1 MTKLLRYPFPCFC
14 LMGLFMALSLQA
26 ASAPVDS
33 VGIEKRDGKRYILHR
48 VNQGQTLYAIARRY
62 NTSVS
67 AIRAANP
74 SIKSSVRYGQEV
86 RVPLAEGNL
95 SRRDL
100 KTIDKTI
107 RKAEK
112 AKDEASGN
120 AAETTVGTQPEPTQM
135 QPQVPVRKP
144 VKKTEPAVNGNSGIH
159 VVEAGQT
166 LYSLAVRYGVPQSE
180 LRKWNSLGS
189 DNVLIGQALIVT
201 EKAFTARQP
210 AAAIKAERAKPK
222 PTPTAPAGK
231 REPAKTTKTVSVTP
245 TPERDRPVAVVPTL
259 PGSASQAEPTEPRII
274 RAGDTAPLPTTGRR
288 ISDIGLA
295 EVIEGNDD
303 SGKYLA
309 LHRSAPVGTL
319 VQVRND
325 VSNQSIWVKVI
336 GRLPNTGINDR
347 ILIKLTSRAFT
358 KLSPNDR
365 RFRAEV
371 SYIAP

>member
-14 LMGLFMALSLQA
+14 LMGLFMALSLRA

-33 VGIEKRDGKRYILHR
+33 VGIEKRDGKRYIIHR

-62 NTSVS
+62 NTSVA

-74 SIKSSVRYGQEV
+74 NIKSSVRYDQEV

-95 SRRDL
+95 SRRDI

-112 AKDEASGN
+112 AKEAGSGN
-120 AAETTVGTQPEPTQM
+120 TAETIVGPSPEPAQT
-135 QPQVPVRKP
+135 PAPVRKP
-144 VKKTEPAVNGNSGIH
+144 AKKQEPVIGGNSDIH

-180 LRKWNSLGS
+180 LRKWNNLSA
-189 DNVLIGQALIVT
+189 DNVLIGQALIVS
-201 EKAFTARQP
+201 EKAYTARQP

-222 PTPTAPAGK
+222 LTAPVGK
-231 REPAKTTKTVSVTP
+231 REPTKTTKPVSVTP
-245 TPERDRPVAVVPTL
+245 TPERDRPVAAVPTP
-259 PGSASQAEPTEPRII
+259 PGSASPTEPIEPRII

>member
-1 MTKLLRYPFPCFC
+1 
-14 LMGLFMALSLQA
+14 MGLLTTSSLQA
-26 ASAPVDS
+26 LSMPIDS
-33 VGIEKRDGKRYILHR
+33 VGIEKRDGKRFIVHR

-62 NTSVS
+62 NSSVS
-67 AIRAANP
+67 AIKAANP
-74 SIKSSVRYGQEV
+74 DIKDAVRYGQSV
-86 RVPLAEGNL
+86 RVPLAENNL

-100 KTIDKTI
+100 RTFDKTV

-112 AKDEASGN
+112 AKDEQAD
-120 AAETTVGTQPEPTQM
+120 AAKDAPKA
-135 QPQVPVRKP
+135 PVVADTKPKSSAAKP
-144 VKKTEPAVNGNSGIH
+144 VKKAEPVVSGNSGIH
-159 VVEAGQT
+159 VVETGQT
-166 LYSLAVRYGVPQSE
+166 LYSLAVRYGVPQSV
-180 LRKWNSLGS
+180 LRKWNNLSS
-189 DNVLIGQALIVT
+189 DNVLIGQALIVS
-201 EKAFTARQP
+201 EKSYTARQP

-222 PTPTAPAGK
+222 APKPEPVKAEKPAPTEKQSTVAPAPERERTPTSAAPL
-231 REPAKTTKTVSVTP
+231 P
-245 TPERDRPVAVVPTL
+245 TS
-259 PGSASQAEPTEPRII
+259 PGSASPVATVEPKVI
-274 RAGDTAPLPTTGRR
+274 RAGDTAPLPTKGRR

-325 VSNQSIWVKVI
+325 VSNQSVWVKVI
-336 GRLPNTGINDR
+336 GRLPDTGINDR
-347 ILIKLTSRAFT
+347 ILIKLSERAFT

>member
-1 MTKLLRYPFPCFC
+1 MTKQLRYPFPLFC
-14 LMGLFMALSLQA
+14 LLGFLTLSLQA
-26 ASAPVDS
+26 AALPVDS
-33 VGIEKRDGKRYILHR
+33 VGIEKRDGKRYIIHR
-48 VNQGQTLYAIARRY
+48 VNQGQTLFAIARRY

-74 SIKSSVRYGQEV
+74 TIKSSVRYDQEV

-107 RKAEK
+107 RKTEK
-112 AKDEASGN
+112 AKETSAGN
-120 AAETTVGTQPEPTQM
+120 ATDPTVGPNPEPAQT
-135 QPQVPVRKP
+135 PSPVQAP
-144 VKKTEPAVNGNSGIH
+144 VKKPAKKPEPVIGGNSDIH

-166 LYSLAVRYGVPQSE
+166 LYSLAVRYGVPQAE
-180 LRKWNSLGS
+180 LRKWNNLNS
-189 DNVLIGQALIVT
+189 DNVLIGQALIVS
-201 EKAFTARQP
+201 EKAYTARQP
-210 AAAIKAERAKPK
+210 AAAVKAERAKPTPS
-222 PTPTAPAGK
+222 PTVK
-231 REPAKTTKTVSVTP
+231 REPTKPVKPVSATPTP
-245 TPERDRPVAVVPTL
+245 TPERERPVATSPT
-259 PGSASQAEPTEPRII
+259 SASPVEPIEPRII